1 MTVKWL
7 PSYAPVDEEFG
18 NVSLLLHG
26 DGTIIDSSSNV
37 QSVTVVGDAQIST
50 AQSKFGGSSIAFD
63 GSGDNL
69 TVPDNG
75 SFTMGTADFTVEC
88 WVRLA
93 NTSHIGAF
101 ITTAEPTDFQGFFL
115 GHVNGTL
122 YFLADGDGPFT
133 WDVSLVGGSI
143 AANSWTHIAGV
154 RFGNTFT
161 SYVNG
166 VQVATTTSSISLA
179 NSNNILHVGG
189 RSIENQYFN
198 GYIEDL
204 RITKGVA
211 RYTQNF
217 TPPTAPF
224 PDLSPSGRITIED
237 NSLDVDARQY
247 IINVEEQD
255 GQSLEIGVR
264 TAINDFVVGCKSDG
278 IWDAIKASCILAG
291 ARTLDGALV
300 PLVGGAPTKNGTEG
314 GWNYNR
320 ETGLQGNGTDN
331 YLDSNRANNADP
343 PDSAHV
349 SVRVSSQGSGAFI
362 VSGDSVSQGRNAIDD
377 TGFTARFSCR
387 SFATYSQPGTRIFA
401 NTLAAVSRSTDSSFV
416 VRTNNSTITQ
426 NTSSNTP
433 DSFNTLIFARRNSGV
448 IDNFGNPRLAFYSI
462 GESLDLAALDTRVS
476 NLITAIGA
484 AIP

>member
-26 DGTIIDSSSNV
+26 STTIVDSSS
-37 QSVTVVGDAQIST
+37 SPKAVTAVGDAQIST

-255 GQSLEIGVR
+255 GQSLESGVR
-264 TAINDFVVGCKSDG
+264 TAINDFVVDCKADG

-300 PLVGGAPTKNGTEG
+300 PLVGGAPTNFNFVSGD
-314 GWNYNR
+314 YDR
-320 ETGLQGNGTDN
+320 ETGLVGDASTK
-331 YLDSNRANNADP
+331 YLDSNRADNADP
-343 PDSAHV
+343 QSNVSICFYSSSSAT
-349 SVRVSSQGSGAFI
+349 GGFIGANTTHI
-362 VSGDSVSQGRNAIDD
+362 LHYLYRLRTGASNAI
-377 TGFTARFSCR
+377 TMSLPGFIGASRTSISTTQYR
-387 SFATYSQPGTRIFA
+387 SGGVTLNFNDPAVSTPGTD
-401 NTLAAVSRSTDSSFV
+401 THLV
-416 VRTNNSTITQ
+416 
-426 NTSSNTP
+426 
-433 DSFNTLIFARRNSGV
+433 FARRSSGLVNSPT
-448 IDNFGNPRLAFYSI
+448 NARLAFYSI